1 MSAYLFRF
9 WVVLILS
16 ALPAAVQAGGDLDRA
31 VELTLEMKY
40 PEALKLANKTLK
52 SSSSGP
58 GELAK
63 AYEIQGM
70 CLASLGKTKAAVQS
84 FRRLLAIDPGFRFGE
99 NISPKIAEPFDQA
112 LGESKNQKKISLAHS
127 ALAEEVARDK
137 LVLKVTL
144 EANPLSM
151 VRKIRMRYRADGGK
165 KKVKTRRIKKPGAV
179 AMKFSKKLKAKE
191 ISYWFEAQNRH
202 GGVLA
207 RAGTEKEPFT
217 VKIKPPKPPVVAVS
231 PVVKKK
237 LEPEPPVPLPPVM
250 PPEKPEPQEDD
261 SGAWYEQWWLWTGV
275 GVLVT
280 GAVVAAVLA
289 SDLGE
294 SGGQLRYDVFIR

>member
-1 MSAYLFRF
+1 MTGYFFRF
-9 WVVLILS
+9 WLVAVLCT
-16 ALPAAVQAGGDLDRA
+16 LPAAGRAGDLDKA
-31 VELTLEMKY
+31 AEFILQMDY
-40 PEALKLANKTLK
+40 PQALKLANKALK
-52 SSSSGP
+52 SSSSAP

-84 FRRLLAIDPGFRFGE
+84 FRRLLAIDPGFRLGE

-112 LGESKNQKKISLAHS
+112 LKESKEQGKISLAHS
-127 ALAEEVARDK
+127 APAEEVTLEK
-137 LVLKVTL
+137 LALKVSL
-144 EANPLSM
+144 EADPLLM
-151 VRKIRMRYRADGGK
+151 VKKIRMRYRADGK
-165 KKVKTRRIKKPGAV
+165 KQKRKTRRMKRSGKV
-179 AMKFSKKLKAKE
+179 TMKFPKKLKARE
-191 ISYWFEAQNRH
+191 IRYWFEAINRH

-207 RAGTEKEPFT
+207 RAGSESKPFV
-217 VKIKPPKPPVVAVS
+217 VKIQPPKPPVVAVS

-237 LEPEPPVPLPPVM
+237 LKPEPTVPPPLVL
-250 PPEKPEPQEDD
+250 PPEKKPPEDD
-261 SGAWYEQWWLWTGV
+261 DAGAWYEQWWLWTGV

-294 SGGQLRYDVFIR
+294 PSGQPYYHVELR

>member
-1 MSAYLFRF
+1 MTAYFFRF
-9 WVVLILS
+9 WIVLVLC
-16 ALPAAVQAGGDLDRA
+16 ALPAAGQAADDLDRA
-31 VELTLEMKY
+31 IELTLEMKY
-40 PEALKLANKTLK
+40 PEALKLANRALK

-58 GELAK
+58 GDLAK

-112 LGESKNQKKISLAHS
+112 LKEAKDQKQISVTHTAP
-127 ALAEEVARDK
+127 AEEVPVGK
-137 LVLKVTL
+137 LKLRASL
-144 EANPLSM
+144 EADPLAM
-151 VRKIRMRYRADGGK
+151 VKKIRMRYRVDGGRK
-165 KKVKTRRIKKPGAV
+165 KRKTKRIKGPGTAV
-179 AMKFSKKLKAKE
+179 MKFSKKLKARE
-191 ISYWFEAQNRH
+191 IRYWFEAINRH

-207 RAGTEKEPFT
+207 RAGSESEPFA
-217 VKIKPPKPPVVAVS
+217 VKILPPKPPVVAVS

-237 LEPEPPVPLPPVM
+237 LEPEPPAPPPVVPPPDKK
-250 PPEKPEPQEDD
+250 PPEDD
-261 SGAWYEQWWLWTGV
+261 QAGAWYEQWWLWTGV

-294 SGGQLRYDVFIR
+294 PSGLPNYGVYLR

>member
-1 MSAYLFRF
+1 MTGNLFRCLI
-9 WVVLILS
+9 VAVLC
-16 ALPAAVQAGGDLDRA
+16 ALPAAGRAGDDLGKA

-40 PEALKLANKTLK
+40 PEALKLANKTLR

-112 LGESKNQKKISLAHS
+112 LKESKDQKKISLAHT
-127 ALAEEVARDK
+127 ALDAEVARDK
-137 LVLKVTL
+137 LVLKVIL
-144 EANPLSM
+144 EADPLSM
-151 VRKIRMRYRADGGK
+151 VKKIRMRYRADGGK
-165 KKVKTRRIKKPGAV
+165 KKAKTRRIKKPGTV
-179 AMKFSKKLKAKE
+179 AMKFAKKLKAKE
-191 ISYWFEAQNRH
+191 IRYWFEAKNRH

-207 RAGTEKEPFT
+207 RAGSESEPFT
-217 VKIKPPKPPVVAVS
+217 VKIRPPKPPVVAVS

-237 LEPEPPVPLPPVM
+237 LDPEPPAPPPPVT
-250 PPEKPEPQEDD
+250 PPEKPEPEDD
-261 SGAWYEQWWLWTGV
+261 GSGAWYEQWWLWTGV

-280 GAVVAAVLA
+280 GAVVGAILA

-294 SGGQLRYDVFIR
+294 SGGQLQYDVFIR

>member
-1 MSAYLFRF
+1 MMAYLSRLSI
-9 WVVLILS
+9 VLILC
-16 ALPAAVQAGGDLDRA
+16 ALPAVVQAEGDLDRA

-40 PEALKLANKTLK
+40 SEALKLAVKTLK
-52 SSSSGP
+52 SSSSGT
-58 GELAK
+58 GQLAK

-84 FRRLLAIDPGFRFGE
+84 FRRLLAINPGFRFGE

-112 LGESKNQKKISLAHS
+112 LGESKAQKKISLAHT
-127 ALAEEVARDK
+127 AFDAEVARDK
-137 LVLKVTL
+137 LVLKVSL
-144 EANPLSM
+144 EADPLSM
-151 VRKIRMRYRADGGK
+151 VKKIRMRYRADGGK
-165 KKVKTRRIKKPGAV
+165 KKVKIRRIKKPGAV
-179 AMKFSKKLKAKE
+179 AMKFSKRLKAKE
-191 ISYWFEAQNRH
+191 ISYWFEALNRH

-207 RAGTEKEPFT
+207 RAGSESEPFT
-217 VKIKPPKPPVVAVS
+217 VKIRPPRPPVVAVS

-237 LEPEPPVPLPPVM
+237 LEPEPPVPPLPVL
-250 PPEKPEPQEDD
+250 PPEKPEPEDDD

-294 SGGQLRYDVFIR
+294 PGGQLKYDVFIR

>member
-1 MSAYLFRF
+1 MVL
-9 WVVLILS
+9 VVF
-16 ALPAAVQAGGDLDRA
+16 ALPAASRAGGELDRA
-31 VELTLEMKY
+31 VELTLQMKY
-40 PEALKLANKTLK
+40 PEALKLANQALK
-52 SSSSGP
+52 SAASGP

-112 LGESKNQKKISLAHS
+112 LKEAKDQKQISLAHT
-127 ALAEEVARDK
+127 ALAEEVPAGK
-137 LVLKVTL
+137 LMLQASL
-144 EANPLSM
+144 EADPLTM
-151 VRKIRMRYRADGGK
+151 VKKIRMRYRVDGGK
-165 KKVKTRRIKKPGAV
+165 KKRKTKRIKGPGKV
-179 AMKFSKKLKAKE
+179 TMRFSKKLKAKE
-191 ISYWFEAQNRH
+191 IRYWFEAINRH

-217 VKIKPPKPPVVAVS
+217 VKIQPPKPPVVAVS

-237 LEPEPPVPLPPVM
+237 LEPEPPALPPVIP
-250 PPEKPEPQEDD
+250 PPEKKPPEDD
-261 SGAWYEQWWLWTGV
+261 GAGAWYEQWWLWTGV

-280 GAVVAAVLA
+280 GGIVAAVLA
-289 SDLGE
+289 ADIGE
-294 SGGQLRYDVFIR
+294 PTGQPHYDVFIR